1 MLCPDFTPLASVTQ
15 IPTAIFYFM
24 TITIGV
30 PTLCVYECAQAHTLD
45 NMNCQKCIIR
55 AMGGELHS
63 KTGEKLHALSV
74 KDCGLCSKFRAY
86 TVTTELAT
94 RASSA

>member
-45 NMNCQKCIIR
+45 NMNCQN
-55 AMGGELHS
+55 
-63 KTGEKLHALSV
+63 ALSV
-74 KDCGLCSKFRAY
+74 PREASYTAKPERNYMLCLSKA
-86 TVTTELAT
+86 VTYAANFELT
-94 RASSA
+94 QLLQS